1 MGVEEGISGGLG
13 SRPTSR
19 RAIRWLLF
27 LQQMRERH
35 GDMFSVRLAGGQ
47 RLLIVSDPALVQQ
60 VFQAPPD
67 VLLAG
72 EGNRR
77 VLGWLLGEHSL
88 ILLDGARH
96 MRKRRLLLPSFHGRR
111 LARQADA
118 MKATAEAH
126 LDAWPLDQEIAV
138 YPRMRAL
145 ALDVVMSALFDDR
158 DEVTRRSLHDVL
170 LGLRTSADAW
180 GSDSSNSRRPIER
193 AERLIHELVG
203 TRQGVTGCP
212 GGDDMLSLLLETRDE
227 SGSPLSTAEICSE
240 IIALIIAGAET
251 TAASLAWILERLV
264 RAPDALT
271 RATEDVGNAYT
282 DAVIQEALRMRP
294 AVPMSAR
301 LAKRHFQLGGR
312 LVSPGTIVAPSA
324 LLIHHRPDIYPQPA
338 TFRPERFI
346 GRPPSTYAWIPF
358 GGGTRRCVGASFA
371 LMEMRIVLSSLLS
384 RMEPRAIDSE
394 PEGMLSQANTMVP
407 AHGGRI
413 VFAARR
419 SNMEPIVPGKGPG
432 R

>member
-1 MGVEEGISGGLG
+1 M
-13 SRPTSR
+13 
-19 RAIRWLLF
+19 
-27 LQQMRERH
+27 
-35 GDMFSVRLAGGQ
+35 
-47 RLLIVSDPALVQQ
+47 LIVSDPALVQQ

-158 DEVTRRSLHDVL
+158 DEVTRGSGSLRDVL
-170 LGLRTSADAW
+170 LGLRTPADAW
-180 GSDSSNSRRPIER
+180 GGDSPNSRRSIER
-193 AERLIHELVG
+193 AERLVHEIVG
-203 TRQGVTGCP
+203 RRQGASGCP

-227 SGSPLSTAEICSE
+227 SGSPLSTAEICNE
-240 IIALIIAGAET
+240 LIALIIAGAET

-271 RATEDVGNAYT
+271 RATEDAGNAYT
-282 DAVIQEALRMRP
+282 DAVIHEALRMRP

-301 LAKRHFQLGGR
+301 LAKRHFQLGER
-312 LVSPGTIVAPSA
+312 LVSPGTVVAPSA
-324 LLIHHRPDIYPQPA
+324 LLIHHRPDIYPQPT
-338 TFRPERFI
+338 TFRPERFL
-346 GRPPSTYAWIPF
+346 GRPPGTYAWIPF
-358 GGGTRRCVGASFA
+358 GGGTRRCIGGSFA

-384 RMEPRAIDSE
+384 RMAPRAIDSE
-394 PEGMLSQANTMVP
+394 SEGMLSQANTMVP
-407 AHGGRI
+407 AHGARI

-419 SNMEPIVPGKGPG
+419 SDMEPIAPGKVPG